1 LLAALP
7 QRAAGGEWLQRLRA
21 LTALGVRE
29 GAPVLAVL
37 AELEPMAP
45 VGPIDLEEV
54 RSVLGERLGTL
65 TERAPRRRYGAVFV
79 GPPEAARGLCFAAV
93 LVPSLSERLF
103 PHKVVEDPILPDEAR
118 RRLTP
123 DLEIQPERVAAERL
137 ALRIAAG
144 AARRRLFLSYPRLDV
159 EQGRP
164 RVPSFYALETLRA
177 AEGYLPGFYELA
189 DRAAAVRELRL
200 GWPAPDDEQE
210 AIDDAEFDLA
220 LLQKLVDADPE
231 ATTGAARYLLDSA
244 SNPHLP
250 RALRARAYRWLR
262 RWTPADGLVD
272 PGPAARAALARHQL
286 AQRSYSATALQHYA
300 ACPYRFF
307 LQAIHRLEPR
317 EEPEAI
323 EVIDP
328 LTRGALF
335 HEVQFLLLT
344 GLREHAMLPVTAGN
358 LAAAQEMVD
367 ERLNERAAIYHDKL
381 APAIEKVWDDGIA
394 AIRADLREWLRRM
407 AQDGRGWC
415 PERFELSFGLIDREQ
430 ADPASSADAVP
441 IAGGLKLRGS
451 IDLVERHRAGAV
463 RVTDHKTGKV
473 RANHGVVVGGGKV
486 LQPVLYALAAEKLL
500 NHRVEAG
507 RLYYCTSAGG
517 YEERVVEIDHKGQN
531 GNGGAATTARDAAAG
546 VVAAVG
552 AALEEAL
559 FPAAPAKGECLWCDY
574 RIVCGP
580 HEELRAGRKPAARI
594 KRLAQLREM
603 P

>member
-1 LLAALP
+1 
-7 QRAAGGEWLQRLRA
+7 
-21 LTALGVRE
+21 
-29 GAPVLAVL
+29 VLAVL
-37 AELEPMAP
+37 AELEPMTP

-54 RSVLGERLGTL
+54 RVVLSNRLGTL
-65 TERAPRRRYGAVFV
+65 TERSPRRRYGAVFV
-79 GPPEAARGLCFAAV
+79 GPASAARGLCFDVV
-93 LVPSLSERLF
+93 LVPALSERLF
-103 PHKVVEDPILPDEAR
+103 PRKVVEDPILPDEAR
-118 RRLTP
+118 RRLSP
-123 DLEIQPERVAAERL
+123 DLEVQPERVAAERL
-137 ALRIAAG
+137 GLRVAAG
-144 AARRRLFLSYPRLDV
+144 AARRRLFLSYPRLDI

-164 RVPSFYALETLRA
+164 RVPSFYALEALRA

-189 DRAAAVRELRL
+189 DRAAGARELRL
-200 GWPAPDDEQE
+200 GWPAPEREQE
-210 AIDDAEFDLA
+210 AIDEAEFDLA
-220 LLQKLVDADPE
+220 LLQKLVDADPDT
-231 ATTGAARYLLDSA
+231 TTGAAHYLLNA
-244 SNPHLP
+244 NLHLA
-250 RALRARAYRWLR
+250 RALRARGRRWLR

-272 PGPAARAALARHQL
+272 PDPAARAAMVRHQL
-286 AQRSYSATALQHYA
+286 AARPFSATALQNYS

-335 HEVQFLLLT
+335 HEVQFDLLSA
-344 GLREHAMLPVTAGN
+344 LRGRAMLPVTSSN
-358 LAAAQEMVD
+358 LEAAQNQVD
-367 ERLNERAAIYHDKL
+367 ALLSGRAATYHDKL

-407 AQDGRGWC
+407 AENAGGWC
-415 PERFELSFGLIDREQ
+415 PERFELSFGLTDREQ

-441 IAGGLKLRGS
+441 LVGGLKLRGS
-451 IDLVERHRAGAV
+451 IDLIERRGGSV

-473 RANHGVVVGGGKV
+473 RADHGVVVGGGKV

-500 NHRVEAG
+500 DHKVEAG

-517 YEERVVEIDHKGQN
+517 YEDRVVEIDSKLRSA
-531 GNGGAATTARDAAAG
+531 GGEPTNRTARDAARE
-546 VVAAVG
+546 VAEIIG
-552 AALEEAL
+552 AALGEGF
-559 FPAAPAKGECLWCDY
+559 FPAAPAKGECAWCDY
-574 RIVCGP
+574 RMVCGP